1 MTSNSR
7 RSKRAA
13 ARAADRSSG
22 RSRWLWPLVGGG
34 VLIVAAIVAIALSSG
49 QDTGGSSARPS
60 GSPASSVAAGAG
72 PVVTGAALPVFAA
85 PDGDPAIGQA
95 IPTVKGA
102 SFSGAPV
109 AIEAD
114 GRPKVLLFLAHWCSH
129 CQAEVPVVQAWIDGG
144 GAPTDV
150 DLISVVTAIDPTLP
164 NYPPD
169 AWLTGAGWTVP
180 VIVDPA
186 GTVADAYGL
195 SAFPFWVFVDG
206 DGQVVGRRAGEMSV
220 ADLEAVVASLAP

>member
-34 VLIVAAIVAIALSSG
+34 VLVVAAIVAIALSSG

-60 GSPASSVAAGAG
+60 TSPATSVAAGAG

-95 IPTVKGA
+95 IPTVEGA
-102 SFSGAPV
+102 SFDGAPV

-114 GRPKVLLFLAHWCSH
+114 GRPKALLFLANWCSH
-129 CQAEVPVVQAWIDGG
+129 CQAEVPVVQDWIDGG

-150 DLISVVTAIDPTLP
+150 DLISVVTAIDATLP

-169 AWLTGAGWTVP
+169 AWLAREGWTVP
-180 VIVDPA
+180 AIVDPA

-206 DGQVVGRRAGEMSV
+206 NGQVAGRRTGELSIS
-220 ADLEAVVASLAP
+220 DLESIIAGLAP